1 MKSRPSPCSGGGRIV
16 CEVFGGAGEEQSS
29 AVPRQ
34 RDWGQRIPVVRL
46 PLMPSSN
53 HAAAKS
59 RAQLIRN
66 SRYESQFMPN
76 KLLPTYR
83 SRQFLIGRLRHKLT
97 RV

>member
-1 MKSRPSPCSGGGRIV
+1 MAGKQNSAGRYGGTGEPHRA
-16 CEVFGGAGEEQSS
+16 GAGEEQSS